1 MGGTRSLTEGSQV
14 PPQVVGSVTPARS
27 LPDRGLV
34 GGSNWSFG
42 SNPFTLQPS
51 IPQGNTQAALLNSP
65 SRVNRDRITPANI
78 LRVLNVIPRDITN
91 SSTGVI
97 LSSYPVIGQNPF
109 LLGTATA
116 STPGR
121 TRPVVPGAFYS
132 PVINPSNNE
141 NFSTGPT
148 RPSPPPSK
156 VGISRIFFR
165 GIEKGEKKVVDY
177 PTKFFGKF
185 PHNSWA
191 SFFSEWQ

>member
-1 MGGTRSLTEGSQV
+1 
-14 PPQVVGSVTPARS
+14 
-27 LPDRGLV
+27 
-34 GGSNWSFG
+34 
-42 SNPFTLQPS
+42 
-51 IPQGNTQAALLNSP
+51 
-65 SRVNRDRITPANI
+65 
-78 LRVLNVIPRDITN
+78 
-91 SSTGVI
+91 
-97 LSSYPVIGQNPF
+97 VIGQNPF

-116 STPGR
+116 STPER

-148 RPSPPPSK
+148 RPSPPLSN
-156 VGISRIFFR
+156 VGVSRKFFR

-191 SFFSEWQ
+191 LFFSEWQRNSLFCSLDTSVYLPNLLKSIDEDVLFRVGGRNYYITFTTIEALDQAMFNHYDSPEKRTE